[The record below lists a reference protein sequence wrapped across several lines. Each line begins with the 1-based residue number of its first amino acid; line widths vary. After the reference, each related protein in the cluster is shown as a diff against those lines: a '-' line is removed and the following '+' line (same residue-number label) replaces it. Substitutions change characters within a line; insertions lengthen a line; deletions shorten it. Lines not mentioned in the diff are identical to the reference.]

1 MKILIIMSGFFPGEK
16 YGGPPV
22 SVNNFCTLMEK
33 HECYIITHNHDM
45 GETEA
50 YIGLASK
57 CWIDRNNCRVMY
69 LQDEMYNI
77 HIFEKII
84 LELKPDILYLQGL
97 FQQCIWPC
105 LRLAK
110 KHEIKV
116 LLAPR
121 GELCAGALKKKYKK
135 IPYILFLKANRL
147 LKDVSFQA
155 TSTEEMNAIKK
166 YLCKDIKRI
175 YALAN
180 IPSIP
185 KKIFSRDEKRR
196 GEGKFVFLSR
206 IHPKKNLVSAIR
218 YFNYVKGNVTFD
230 IYGTLEDQEYWVEC
244 KREISKLPQ
253 NVKVNYQGVI
263 SHDAVHDAFSH
274 YHAFIFPTF
283 SENYGHVIAESLL
296 VGTPTIISDN
306 TPWTD
311 INDAHAGWAISLD
324 AFEQYVEAIQKIID
338 MCDSEYKE
346 LSNRSIVYGRKK
358 CELDKLLDDYER
370 TLLSVAGGIQ

>member
-1 MKILIIMSGFFPGEK
+1 MKILIIMSGFFPGKK

-22 SVNNFCTLMEK
+22 SVNNFCALMEK

-57 CWIDRNNCRVMY
+57 CWIDRSNCRVMY

-185 KKIFSRDEKRR
+185 KKNFLRDEKRK
-196 GEGKFVFLSR
+196 GEGKFIFLSR

-230 IYGTLEDQEYWVEC
+230 IYGTLEDQEYWIEC

-253 NVKVNYQGVI
+253 TVKVNYQGVI
-263 SHDAVHDAFSH
+263 SHDAVHDTFSH

-324 AFEQYVEAIQKIID
+324 AFEQYVETIQKIID
-338 MCDSEYKE
+338 MSDSEYKE

-370 TLLSVAGGIQ
+370 TLLSVVGGIQ